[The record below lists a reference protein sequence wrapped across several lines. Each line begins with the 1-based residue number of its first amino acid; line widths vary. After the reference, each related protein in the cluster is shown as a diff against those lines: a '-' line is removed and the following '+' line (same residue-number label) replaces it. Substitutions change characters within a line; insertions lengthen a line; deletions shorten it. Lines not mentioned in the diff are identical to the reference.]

1 MGRPFVKGQSG
12 NPKGR
17 PKGAKD
23 LVPRGGK
30 ATVIAL
36 MERFGSDT
44 ATLGDVLRAGLAA
57 KAPSSF
63 PYLRMI
69 IEHQVGAPDLNL
81 NVVTQVVHEHRAS
94 THHS

>member
-1 MGRPFVKGQSG
+1 MPKYRKGESG

-30 ATVIAL
+30 QSVIAL

-44 ATLGDVLRAGLAA
+44 ASIGHALREGLAA

-63 PYLRMI
+63 PYLRLI
-69 IEHQVGAPDLNL
+69 IEHQVGAPEQPIDFTKKI
-81 NVVTQVVHEHRAS
+81 VHVHERSSNAS
-94 THHS
+94 S